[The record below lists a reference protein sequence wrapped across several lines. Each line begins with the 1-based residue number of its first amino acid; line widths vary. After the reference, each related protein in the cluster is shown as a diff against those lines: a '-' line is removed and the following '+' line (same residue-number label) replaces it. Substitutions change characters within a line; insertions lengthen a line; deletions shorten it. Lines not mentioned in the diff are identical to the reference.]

1 MGDRGPAGG
10 AAAAV
15 FPGRGQRPRP
25 GKTSPP
31 AGRRPAGGQARAAR
45 RRPPAV
51 PRSPVKNPLTQKI
64 TGQGAFCWESQ
75 LWLYRFQIGVGV
87 DEQPLR
93 G

>member
-1 MGDRGPAGG
+1 MGDRGPGG
-10 AAAAV
+10 AAAA
-15 FPGRGQRPRP
+15 RCARL
-25 GKTSPP
+25 P
-31 AGRRPAGGQARAAR
+31 AGRPSACRRARFPGAGELAPPRENG
-45 RRPPAV
+45 RRPPRAPI
-51 PRSPVKNPLTQKI
+51 PRKNPLTQKI